1 MKQSTGIG
9 SVSEDRRIKK
19 LPTGIAGFDTIL
31 EGGVLRGGI
40 YILLGTPGAGKT
52 ILGNQLCFNHAAG
65 GGRAL
70 YVTLLAETHGR
81 MLGHIGQLGFFNEAL
96 IPDGVS
102 YLSAFRILETE
113 GLKGLSDALRR
124 ELRARKVDLLVL
136 DGLRIG
142 GGIRRDPAGIQEVY
156 S

>member
-1 MKQSTGIG
+1 MTHSRVRT
-9 SVSEDRRIKK
+9 VSETGASEK
-19 LPTGIAGFDTIL
+19 LPTGISGFDTIL

-81 MLGHIGQLGFFNEAL
+81 MLGHIGQLGFSTS
-96 IPDGVS
+96 P
-102 YLSAFRILETE
+102 
-113 GLKGLSDALRR
+113 
-124 ELRARKVDLLVL
+124 
-136 DGLRIG
+136 
-142 GGIRRDPAGIQEVY
+142 
-156 S
+156 